1 MKLKRT
7 TAVAI
12 VLALGIFNR
21 LGADWPEAAGPNH
34 NYIVRGTASTAFSVS
49 LNKAVL
55 WRTPL
60 PNTGESTP
68 VISGNRV
75 FLTCHTPISGDGQ
88 LGSTIFGLCF
98 DATSGRELWR
108 REIPAT
114 RQIDMASGFSD
125 NTAASPVTDGTRVC
139 FINVGG
145 AIRTFDFDGNLVWK
159 YDWVPFGRHH
169 SRQQEPIFHDG
180 KVILLRVVAG
190 NLPLQATTK
199 PGAAALGPDRQY
211 WTRLQAFDLA
221 DGKQQWTAECGTS
234 VHSASML
241 GKAGGHA
248 VILTGRG
255 GGHQPLERP
264 YGLSLLDAASGK
276 ERWNLPIDGY
286 AAHQNAVFNDDVA
299 AYFVGKTH
307 HTLDLATG
315 QVTGSVSIEQD
326 VKVRRHTPGGY
337 QSVVESR
344 LQLGKKG
351 ITYHTNCLV
360 GDYHYF
366 RAHGQYLIGR
376 VSVKTHQVE
385 YLQVPVQVV
394 RSSQEPEQLLWE
406 KALPNDAKNNDGF
419 VVCQD
424 KRAMKDGW
432 GHVSAASPLV
442 VGDYLY
448 MPTMIGV
455 VYVLKWNAATLDE
468 NALVS
473 ISDLGPAQQT
483 WSLSS
488 LSASEGRIYARTMKE
503 LICLQAPAAKSP
515 ATERGKR
522 GKSR

>member
-1 MKLKRT
+1 MKLQQT
-7 TAVAI
+7 TTVAI
-12 VLALGIFNR
+12 ILALGIVSP
-21 LGADWPEAAGPNH
+21 LGADWPEAAGPHH
-34 NYIVRGTASTAFSVS
+34 NYIVQGNAPTDFSVS

-68 VISGNRV
+68 VISGDRV
-75 FLTCHTPISGDGQ
+75 FLTCHTPVSGDGQ

-98 DATSGRELWR
+98 DARSGRELWR

-125 NTAASPVTDGTRVC
+125 NTAASPVTDGARVC
-139 FINVGG
+139 FVNVGG
-145 AIRTFDFDGNLVWK
+145 SIRTFDFEGNLVWK
-159 YDWVPFGRHH
+159 HDWVPFGRHH
-169 SRQQEPIFHDG
+169 ARQQEPILHDG
-180 KVILLRVVAG
+180 RVILLRVVAD

-199 PGAAALGPDRQY
+199 PGAAALGAAKEY
-211 WTRLQAFDLA
+211 WTRLQAFDLR
-221 DGKQQWTAECGTS
+221 DGKQQWIAGCGTS

-241 GKAGGHA
+241 GQAGGQA

-286 AAHQNAVFNDDVA
+286 AAHQNAVFNAHVA
-299 AYFVGKTH
+299 ACFAGKKH
-307 HTLDLATG
+307 HTLDLSSG

-326 VKVRRHTPGGY
+326 VQVRRHMPGGY
-337 QSVVESR
+337 VSGVES
-344 LQLGKKG
+344 LVKSGKKG
-351 ITYHTNCLV
+351 FTYHTNCLV

-376 VSVKTHQVE
+376 VSVKTRQVQ

-394 RSSQEPEQLLWE
+394 RSPKQPEQLLWD
-406 KALPNDAKNNDGF
+406 KALINDAKNNDGF

-448 MPTMIGV
+448 MPTMLGV
-455 VYVLKWNAATLDE
+455 VYVLKWNAATLAE

-473 ISDLGPAQQT
+473 VSDLGPAQQT

-488 LSASEGRIYARTMKE
+488 LAASDGRIYARTMKE
-503 LICLQAPAAKSP
+503 LICLQASQEKH
-515 ATERGKR
+515 
-522 GKSR
+522 